1 MPLRLSRR
9 AAGAAAPVSLSD
21 RAYAAIREEI
31 LRGQLRPGTPLS
43 RRRLAREL
51 GMSVLPVTDAL
62 RRLEVDGLVES
73 RARAGTRVR
82 VPSDADIHA
91 LYELREALET
101 QAARLFARKATP
113 AERLELKV
121 LAGQVDTLFS
131 RMPGCDDPDF
141 RFQVHSQHVRFH
153 MFIAQHARSR
163 LLGEMIERNHVLIL
177 NWLFDVGARR
187 TPLPRHF
194 HTRLVDALVS
204 GDPNAADVA
213 MRAHVQYRPVGD
225 RGELRRADGVRVA
238 RAETSGDGGQPR
250 QHESTKKKVLASKDE
265 LQPDLNL
272 PRVDPRAGQHAEV
285 GRSQLTARLIEEGA
299 VGQIEDL
306 DAGLEIFR
314 THHESLVG

>member
-1 MPLRLSRR
+1 MRQTQQSSGPSTPSRLFVPLRLNRR
-9 AAGAAAPVSLSD
+9 GADAAPPVSLSE

-131 RMPGCDDPDF
+131 RFPASDDPDF
-141 RFQVHSQHVRFH
+141 RFRVHSQHVRLH
-153 MFIAQHARSR
+153 MFIARHARSR
-163 LLGEMIERNHVLIL
+163 LLG
-177 NWLFDVGARR
+177 
-187 TPLPRHF
+187 
-194 HTRLVDALVS
+194 
-204 GDPNAADVA
+204 
-213 MRAHVQYRPVGD
+213 
-225 RGELRRADGVRVA
+225 
-238 RAETSGDGGQPR
+238 
-250 QHESTKKKVLASKDE
+250 
-265 LQPDLNL
+265 
-272 PRVDPRAGQHAEV
+272 
-285 GRSQLTARLIEEGA
+285 
-299 VGQIEDL
+299 
-306 DAGLEIFR
+306 
-314 THHESLVG
+314 